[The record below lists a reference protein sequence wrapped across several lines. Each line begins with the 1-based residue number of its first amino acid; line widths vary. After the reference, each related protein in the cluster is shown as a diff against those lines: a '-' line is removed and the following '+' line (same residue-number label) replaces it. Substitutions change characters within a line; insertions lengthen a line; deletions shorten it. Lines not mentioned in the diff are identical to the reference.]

1 MMKLSEKIDA
11 VYKKAIAGEL
21 TSYPQLFDA
30 LKNNGVSYYHVN
42 VSCHQIEYVGDN
54 DHVVH
59 EGPAGFNVEVGAFNE
74 HSVIQA
80 IRRSQRRETDY
91 PTFLKEIAAAGISNY
106 RVDMTERTV
115 SYFGQDPAQ
124 KYIEKVPVIS

>member
-1 MMKLSEKIDA
+1 MKLSEKIDT

-30 LKNNGVSYYHVN
+30 LRDNGVQYYQVK
-42 VSCHQIEYVGDN
+42 VSSHTIEYFGDN
-54 DHVVH
+54 EHVVH
-59 EGPAGFNVEVGAFNE
+59 EGPVGFNAEVGQFNE
-74 HSVIQA
+74 LGVIQA

-106 RVDMTERTV
+106 RVDMNERTV
-115 SYFGQDPAQ
+115 SYFGQDPAH